1 MVILIDDMQIH
12 LFDLL
17 ERMRG
22 KLLNGL
28 LGEEQLDLVSLDEL
42 LRAIAFFPIQRDV
55 LLAHHLIEKSLT
67 GQI

>member
-42 LRAIAFFPIQRDV
+42 LRAIAFFPFSVMFFLRII
-55 LLAHHLIEKSLT
+55 L
-67 GQI
+67 

>member
-28 LGEEQLDLVSLDEL
+28 LGEEQLDLFSLEEL
-42 LRAIAFFPIQRDV
+42 LLAIAFFPIQRDV
-55 LLAHHLIEKSLT
+55 LLAHHLLEKSLT